1 MVLVSILNL
10 RGCRCGQCYCKRPP
24 FIGPSTCK
32 PKNTSGYTPP
42 PPTPPNVGPPLAYI
56 EMNSTFYDVLKLKK
70 EKSILISTAM

>member
-24 FIGPSTCK
+24 FIGPSTFK
-32 PKNTSGYTPP
+32 PKNSSGYTPP
-42 PPTPPNVGPPLAYI
+42 PPLNVGPPLVYI
-56 EMNSTFYDVLKLKK
+56 EMNSTFYDILKFKK